1 MNKSICFVTA
11 TPATIDAF
19 LRQHILSLAEDN
31 IVTIVTDLR
40 DGELSF
46 PAHVIQKD
54 FYISRKVSIWSDIKS
69 LLGLLLL
76 FGQSRFDLVVSVT
89 PKAGLLAMISS
100 FFCRI
105 PVRIHWFTGQ
115 VWATK
120 TGLIRSVL
128 KGCDKITSLTAT
140 KLLAD
145 SQSQVDFIVQE
156 KVASAKKLQMIHKG
170 SISGVDLNRF
180 SVNNE
185 ARVIIREQIGA
196 SSDDVLF
203 LFLGRLNRDKGVLDL
218 AVAFSALAE
227 SRGDIR
233 LAFIGPDEEGLTEDI
248 SVICKPCIERV
259 YFKGFTDKPEHF
271 FSAADV
277 FVLPSY
283 REGFGTSV
291 IEAAAA
297 AVPCIGSD
305 IYGLS
310 DAIVDQQ
317 TGQLFTC
324 GDVVALGKAMERLAQ
339 DMELRRVMGLNAKAR
354 VERDFD
360 SKFITEKFVDYL
372 KKSMSE

>member
-11 TPATIDAF
+11 APATIDAF

-54 FYISRKVSIWSDIKS
+54 FYISREISIWSDIKS
-69 LLGLLLL
+69 LLGLLFL
-76 FGQSRFDLVVSVT
+76 FGQSRFDLVISVT

-100 FFCRI
+100 FFCRV

-140 KLLAD
+140 QLLAD
-145 SQSQVDFIVQE
+145 SQSQVNFIVQE

-185 ARVIIREQIGA
+185 ARVIVREQIGA
-196 SSDDVLF
+196 SSSDVLF

-233 LAFIGPDEEGLTEDI
+233 LAFIGPDEEGLTEEI

-324 GDVVALGKAMERLAQ
+324 GDVAALGKAMERLVQ
-339 DMELRRVMGLNAKAR
+339 DMELRRVMGQNAKAR

-372 KKSMSE
+372 KNSMSE

>member
-1 MNKSICFVTA
+1 VNKSICFVTA
-11 TPATIDAF
+11 APATIDAF

-54 FYISRKVSIWSDIKS
+54 FYISRKISIWSDIKS
-69 LLGLLLL
+69 LLGLLFL
-76 FGQSRFDLVVSVT
+76 FGQSRFDLVISVT

-100 FFCRI
+100 FFCRV

-145 SQSQVDFIVQE
+145 SQSQVNFIVQE

-185 ARVIIREQIGA
+185 ARVIVREQIGA
-196 SSDDVLF
+196 SSSDVLF

-233 LAFIGPDEEGLTEDI
+233 LAFIGPDEEGLTEEI

-324 GDVVALGKAMERLAQ
+324 GDVAALGKAMERLVQ
-339 DMELRRVMGLNAKAR
+339 DMELRRVMGQNAKAR

-372 KKSMSE
+372 KNSMSE

>member
-1 MNKSICFVTA
+1 MNKRICFVTA
-11 TPATIDAF
+11 APATVDAF
-19 LRQHILSLAEDN
+19 LRQHILSLAEEN
-31 IVTIVTDLR
+31 TVTIVTDLR
-40 DGELSF
+40 DGELNF
-46 PAHVIQKD
+46 PAHVIQKN
-54 FYISRKVSIWSDIKS
+54 FYISRKISIWSDIKS

-76 FGQSRFDLVVSVT
+76 FSQSRFDLVVSVT
-89 PKAGLLAMISS
+89 PKAGLLAMSSS
-100 FFCRI
+100 FLCRI

-120 TGLIRSVL
+120 RGLIRSIL
-128 KGCDKITSLTAT
+128 KSCDKITSLTAT
-140 KLLAD
+140 LLLAD
-145 SQSQVDFIVQE
+145 SQSQVDFIIQE

-170 SISGVDLNRF
+170 SISGVDLTRF
-180 SVNNE
+180 TLNNE
-185 ARVIIREQIGA
+185 ERILIRKEIGA
-196 SSDDVLF
+196 SNDDVLF

-227 SRGDIR
+227 SRNDIR
-233 LAFIGPDEEGLTEDI
+233 LAFIGPDEEGLREEI
-248 SVICKPCIERV
+248 SVICDAYIERV
-259 YFKGFTDKPEHF
+259 HFKGFTDKPEYF

-291 IEAAAA
+291 IEAAAV

-317 TGQLFTC
+317 TGQLFKC
-324 GDVVALGKAMERLAQ
+324 GDVVELGEAMERFVQ
-339 DMELRRVMGLNAKAR
+339 DLELRRVMGQNAKAR

-360 SKFITEKFVDYL
+360 SKLITEKFVDYL
-372 KKSMSE
+372 KNSMSE

>member
-1 MNKSICFVTA
+1 MKRKICFITA
-11 TPATIDAF
+11 SPATVDAF
-19 LRQHILSLAEDN
+19 LKQHILALSEHYE
-31 IVTIVTDLR
+31 VTIVADLSTGKISLPEHISQKNIR
-40 DGELSF
+40 IPRKISIFDDFRAFISLVFFLFIERFHL
-46 PAHVIQKD
+46 VI
-54 FYISRKVSIWSDIKS
+54 
-69 LLGLLLL
+69 
-76 FGQSRFDLVVSVT
+76 SVT

-156 KVASAKKLQMIHKG
+156 KVASVKKLQMIHKG
-170 SISGVDLNRF
+170 SISGVDLDRF

-185 ARVIIREQIGA
+185 ARIMIREEIGA
-196 SSDDVLF
+196 SSGDVLF

-218 AVAFSALAE
+218 AAAFSVLAE
-227 SRGDIR
+227 SRRDIR
-233 LAFIGPDEEGLTEDI
+233 LAFIGPDEEGLTEEI

-324 GDVVALGKAMERLAQ
+324 GNVVALGKAMERLVQ
-339 DMELRRVMGLNAKAR
+339 DMELRRVMGQNAKAR

-372 KKSMSE
+372 KNSMSE